1 LADRPWDIG
10 VHRKIIEATL
20 QGLEGKR
27 AAYFSDIAN
36 RLDQNP
42 RTEPI
47 ANMVF
52 TVLGDVMAELP
63 TYLEAAELIGLL
75 LEFTNDNEERLRR
88 IMYSPEFVENSKIIR
103 AVTGEFMV
111 RVVAVTMDEH
121 GEFAEETDHGHKQK
135 LTWPYRDTDVVD
147 PEDDP
152 EAWAEAV
159 SKAETWHQDHG
170 TDRRRRG
177 TDRIDQMGENNDE

>member
-1 LADRPWDIG
+1 M
-10 VHRKIIEATL
+10 HRKIIEATL

-75 LEFTNDNEERLRR
+75 LSED
-88 IMYSPEFVENSKIIR
+88 
-103 AVTGEFMV
+103 
-111 RVVAVTMDEH
+111 VADRP
-121 GEFAEETDHGHKQK
+121 AS
-135 LTWPYRDTDVVD
+135 WDVVLQH
-147 PEDDP
+147 PFLT
-152 EAWAEAV
+152 EA
-159 SKAETWHQDHG
+159 SKAETLLMNNRCLEVQVFHQVMHCNADVG
-170 TDRRRRG
+170 TSR
-177 TDRIDQMGENNDE
+177 ENLGGIVL